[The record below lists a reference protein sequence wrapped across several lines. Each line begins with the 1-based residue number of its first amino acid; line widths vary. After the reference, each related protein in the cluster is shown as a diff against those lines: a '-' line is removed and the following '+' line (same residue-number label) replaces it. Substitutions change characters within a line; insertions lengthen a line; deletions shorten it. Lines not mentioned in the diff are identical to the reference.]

1 MRPSPLPFRAC
12 AALSLLAVCLA
23 SAPAVAQKLPD
34 VVVTGAPVAPSPN
47 SEVGTGLCMASN
59 VWTRAVSEYPQ
70 SQTNYTGDLNTYMEE
85 NRATRQTSVLRS
97 AFDLSNNL
105 NDGRTLSYG
114 DFVNVV
120 TGCPIGGC
128 GFHYNTPTVRFVSRF
143 RGYLNVTPDML
154 GRVLHFGFYA
164 DDAISLVIFDRS
176 NARYNVI
183 IRPPELGA
191 ATRRTTNSVTFTQSG
206 LYPVELIYV
215 QIVEHAALEFAVL
228 DGTFTDFDEPANQPP
243 VVPLSSSGFSLVQPA
258 QFYQS
263 ENGRPS
269 YPGNLNQC
277 EQCNRNDANAQNNST
292 CGPYYYCNSAALCA
306 PCDSA
311 LFCGASCS
319 PCGLST
325 PYCANLNGQTACVQ
339 CTEDSQCP
347 NGRCDLTDNFCRGC
361 NDNADCP
368 TGRCDLT
375 DNSCKGCVNDA
386 QCGSGQVC
394 DEPTFTCVQCTG
406 DENCPNG
413 QVCDPTSN
421 TCSECNQ
428 DTDCA
433 RGEQCSNHVC
443 VLCDANDACAGNSC
457 NCCPNGTQCAAPT
470 PGAPPSCVECTTDSQ
485 CSNGQR
491 CDTVNGACV
500 DAVPECNTADRCG
513 PGCSKCPGERPFCL
527 DGEVCVQCRTDLEC
541 GDGQFCLSGECS
553 ACTTD
558 ERCGSRCGACGDATP
573 LCLTDGSVQNSV
585 CVGCVNDSDCGSGT
599 CDPTTRTCS
608 NTGACAMTCA
618 EGLVC
623 DGAACV
629 ECFADAHCPCGG
641 TCDLASSTCSES
653 CADSGDCLG
662 VEFCSAETL
671 QCERGRRKPGT
682 EPQGGAFCC
691 GTTAEDTPTGSTAIL
706 VTLALGFLFLRSARR
721 VR

>member
-1 MRPSPLPFRAC
+1 M
-12 AALSLLAVCLA
+12 LAVCLA
-23 SAPAVAQKLPD
+23 SAPAVAAKQPE
-34 VVVTGAPVAPSPN
+34 VVVTGDPIAPSPG
-47 SEVGTGLCMASN
+47 EIGTGLCIASS
-59 VWTRAVSEYPQ
+59 VSTNPAGDFPQ
-70 SQTNYTGDLNTYMEE
+70 SEATFNGGINSFMEA
-85 NRATRQTSVLRS
+85 NRSSRVTSVLRTP
-97 AFDLSNNL
+97 FDLSNNNTGGL
-105 NDGRTLSYG
+105 RQSYG
-114 DFVNVV
+114 DFIDVV
-120 TGCPIGGC
+120 SGCPSGGC
-128 GFHYNTPTVRFVSRF
+128 GFFINDTTTSFASRL
-143 RGYLNVTPDML
+143 RGFINVTPDMI
-154 GRVLHFGFYA
+154 GVGLHFGFYA
-164 DDAISLVIFDRS
+164 DDAVSLVIYDR
-176 NARYNVI
+176 AQTAYPVI
-183 IRPPELGA
+183 NRPPTLGF
-191 ATRRTTNSVTFTQSG
+191 ATWRTTNTVRFSKTG
-206 LYPVELIYV
+206 LYPVEILYAEIGD
-215 QIVEHAALEFAVL
+215 HAALELSVNA
-228 DGTFTDFDEPANQPP
+228 GAFTDFERSANQAPF
-243 VVPLSSSGFSLVQPA
+243 VNLSTSGFSLVPA
-258 QFYQS
+258 EKFFQTD
-263 ENGRPS
+263 NGRPS
-269 YPGNLNQC
+269 FPANLNQC
-277 EQCNRNDANAQNNST
+277 DQCNRQFANLPGNGG
-292 CGPYYYCNSAALCA
+292 CGSSYYCNAAALCA

-311 LFCGASCS
+311 LFCGDTCS
-319 PCGLST
+319 PCGQST
-325 PYCANLNGQTACVQ
+325 PHCANVNSRYSCVQ
-339 CTEDSQCP
+339 CTAD
-347 NGRCDLTDNFCRGC
+347 
-361 NDNADCP
+361 ADCV

-375 DNSCKGCVNDA
+375 DNTCKGCVNDS
-386 QCGSGQVC
+386 QCASGQVC
-394 DEPTFTCVQCTG
+394 DEPSFTCVQCTG

-421 TCSECNQ
+421 TCAECNQ
-428 DTDCA
+428 DTDCD
-433 RGEQCSNHVC
+433 RGLRCSNHAC
-443 VLCDANDACAGNSC
+443 VLCDSNDACAGNSC

-558 ERCGSRCGACGDATP
+558 KRCGDRCDACDAATP
-573 LCLTDGSVQNSV
+573 FCLTDGSVQNSV

-599 CDPTTRTCS
+599 CDPTTRTCD
-608 NTGACAMTCA
+608 NTNACAVTCE

-623 DGAACV
+623 DGATCV

-641 TCDLASSTCSES
+641 TCDTTSNTCDIS

-662 VEFCSAETL
+662 VEFCSAETQ

-706 VTLALGFLFLRSARR
+706 VTLALGFLFLRSSRR

>member
-1 MRPSPLPFRAC
+1 MKQIWEAAAAVRPSPLPFRAC

-47 SEVGTGLCMASN
+47 EVGTGICMASS
-59 VWTRAVSEYPQ
+59 VWTRTVGEFPQ
-70 SQTNYTGDLNTYMEE
+70 NQTTYSDSLNAYMEE
-85 NRATRQTSVLRS
+85 NRASRLTSVLRS

-105 NDGRTLSYG
+105 NDGRVLSYG

-120 TGCPIGGC
+120 SGCPTGGC
-128 GFHYNTPTVRFVSRF
+128 PFHYNDPSVRFVSRF
-143 RGYLNVTPDML
+143 RGFLNVTQDMV
-154 GRVLHFGFYA
+154 GRTLHFGFYA
-164 DDAISLVIFDRS
+164 DDAISLVLFDRANS
-176 NARYNVI
+176 RYDVI
-183 IRPPELGA
+183 IRPAELGA
-191 ATRRTTNSVTFTQSG
+191 PTRRTTNSVRFTQAG
-206 LYPVELIYV
+206 LYPIELLYV
-215 QIVEHAALEFAVL
+215 QIVEHAALELVVF
-228 DGTFTDFDEPANQPP
+228 DGTFTDFDRPANQPP
-243 VVPLSSSGFSLVQPA
+243 VVPLNTAGFSLVQPA
-258 QFYQS
+258 QLFQT
-263 ENGRPS
+263 ETGRPS
-269 YPGNLNQC
+269 FPSNLDQC
-277 EQCNRNDANAQNNST
+277 VQCNRQFANQPGNGS
-292 CGPYYYCNSAALCA
+292 CGPSYYCNAAALCA
-306 PCDSA
+306 PCDTS
-311 LFCGASCS
+311 LLCGDTCS
-319 PCGLST
+319 PCGPT
-325 PYCANLNGQTACVQ
+325 APICATVNGQFACVQ
-339 CTEDSQCP
+339 CTQNS
-347 NGRCDLTDNFCRGC
+347 
-361 NDNADCP
+361 DCA
-368 TGRCDLT
+368 TGRCDVT
-375 DNSCKGCVNDA
+375 TNTCTGCIRDSD
-386 QCGSGQVC
+386 CGSGQVC
-394 DEPTFTCVQCTG
+394 DEPNFTCVQCTG

-428 DTDCA
+428 DTDCD
-433 RGEQCSNHVC
+433 RGLRCSNHAC
-443 VLCDANDACAGNSC
+443 VLCDSNDACAGNSC

-500 DAVPECNTADRCG
+500 DTVPECNTADRCG

-558 ERCGSRCGACGDATP
+558 KRCGDRCDACDAATP
-573 LCLTDGSVQNSV
+573 FCLTDGSVQNSV

-599 CDPTTRTCS
+599 CDPTTRTCD
-608 NTGACAMTCA
+608 NTNACAMTCA

-641 TCDLASSTCSES
+641 TCDTASNTCDIS

-662 VEFCSAETL
+662 VEFCSAETQ

-691 GTTAEDTPTGSTAIL
+691 GTTAEDTPTGSTAML